1 MLGQTLAKAWQ
12 DRILGLS
19 AEASFWQVLS
29 IPPLLI
35 GLLGTLGY
43 LGDVIGDDTVT
54 QIEER
59 LLGASAEVLTADV
72 VDTLVAPTLNDIL
85 AGGRLDVVSLGFL
98 LALWAGSSATATFMN
113 TIVIA
118 YDQRD
123 VRGPVRTR
131 LKALWLFIVGLG
143 MAVLTLPLL
152 VLGREVL
159 VSLLPDDW
167 EATATVLVDAVYWP
181 VVLIGLLLALT
192 SFYHV
197 VLAHRLPWRRH
208 LPGAVLAL
216 GFFLLAAL
224 LLRAYVSDIL
234 TTALPYGALA
244 TPIGALLFCFFF
256 GMAVLLGAEL
266 NITIQARVA
275 GPLRRHERRRQDRR
289 ANKLAEEA
297 RRLGLEC
304 GWNWRRRRD
313 LWRAASAG
321 GDGVLSIALA
331 ELLVDLLAGRA
342 HRAAGLRR
350 LRDREDLAAQRLDE
364 RAHDGALGDLV
375 LLDVVEDL
383 VGAAGVALADVG
395 PLEDVGLTHHELPVR
410 LPTMMSGCPA
420 HLPHPGPAHT
430 LSPKSPTP

>member
-1 MLGQTLAKAWQ
+1 MSAVLPSGTPAAAGDARRPDDDPPEATAAAPEPEPVVPESTDEPADDAAPETGGRLAAWPAFLRTPLQVLGQALAKAWR

-19 AEASFWQVLS
+19 AEAAFWQVLS

-43 LGDVIGDDTVT
+43 LGDLIGDDAVT

-59 LLGASAEVLTADV
+59 LLAASAEVVTPNV

-98 LALWAGSSATATFMN
+98 LSLWAGSSATATFMN

-131 LKALWLFIVGLG
+131 LKALWLFIVGMG

-167 EATATVLVDAVYWP
+167 EPTATVLVDAVYWP

-197 VLAHRLPWRRH
+197 VLADRLPWRRH
-208 LPGAVLAL
+208 LPGAVLAWA
-216 GFFLLAAL
+216 FFLVAAL

-266 NITIQARVA
+266 NATIQARWPA
-275 GPLRRHERRRQDRR
+275 PLRRHDRRRQKRR
-289 ANKLAEEA
+289 AAKIAEEA
-297 RRLGLEC
+297 RRLGL
-304 GWNWRRRRD
+304 
-313 LWRAASAG
+313 
-321 GDGVLSIALA
+321 
-331 ELLVDLLAGRA
+331 
-342 HRAAGLRR
+342 
-350 LRDREDLAAQRLDE
+350 
-364 RAHDGALGDLV
+364 
-375 LLDVVEDL
+375 
-383 VGAAGVALADVG
+383 
-395 PLEDVGLTHHELPVR
+395 
-410 LPTMMSGCPA
+410 
-420 HLPHPGPAHT
+420 
-430 LSPKSPTP
+430 